1 MTSARALGRSS
12 RPSSP
17 VKRNALFPFATTA
30 RCLHPLAA
38 LVLVAALR
46 GVSAAESASTHPR
59 IFQIARPTADHS
71 SLEVVEE
78 GLRRLEAVN
87 EPISIVAVVGGFHSG
102 KSFLC
107 NVLNRSTSGFELGP
121 THEATTMGL
130 WLGETAERSASDG
143 SRVYLLD
150 TEGFSAP
157 GVAEHYDAQVFAVAA
172 LLSSHLVYNSVKLI
186 TAAEVEYLE
195 TLARR
200 AKLWSLQPDF
210 RGDAR
215 SAFPPLTWVV
225 EDFTAEMR
233 FVTPTEWLLSF
244 LGEGDATDGGRV
256 ARRPLVDGNYTMTRL
271 FERVRAATLFLPAST
286 REDLARLHRV
296 PFDRLDPDFLA
307 QADAL
312 RTDLLT
318 NAAQK
323 RAEGMTGAGAS
334 ALTRVLVASAQKGR
348 FPSLPSLWS
357 SWETQLLARARDAA
371 IERHALAS
379 EKALRGVFSD
389 EDGSHRPFPPDAFA
403 ARLASA
409 RAEAET
415 LFRENLLGLRQLW
428 REPLAELHRELADR
442 ESKDVALNAADV
454 ERELGD
460 AAEDAAARVSRAV
473 AEIPLPSPQSELAR
487 RAAGI
492 VAEARNTLKTRVS
505 TYAASAPARHH
516 RATRRFQSACD
527 AAVAAAKLESARV
540 EASVFAAAA
549 AACERRYDLESSAA
563 FIRRSKDHPKSAAVL
578 PVSAADLRDVHAE
591 ARAAAMAAFDEAL
604 DRPEPASD
612 STAESSAHPRATTT
626 WMRDTF
632 EASVRRVHAEKRLDA
647 RGAEWTARNERAAA
661 ERCEAAR
668 EAAVSAAESETNKMC
683 TLPELDAKVRADAE
697 AVARRQTEGF
707 LARTARLADTDA
719 RAAAL
724 VELDR
729 NLADHVASVLER
741 NVRRWHEALSP
752 VGAAA
757 LARLALDRGCRAAA
771 AEARDAPKKSL
782 GLELAGWVDVARVCA
797 RDYLPWTFD
806 AVAEDAWLREFESRR
821 DALAGRQNDRVRKMT
836 TADAREV
843 ARVFVRTD
851 LASYREGV
859 VVRFVTLVISLALA
873 GALAACARAL
883 LRFVPSSATSRAGR
897 RRRSSPRTTPER
909 VAAAANKPA
918 PWIEPRDAPRLDGDL
933 GDETRGPNPLVFA
946 AMQPLPD
953 VDQDPEEDGFVA
965 VPSDGDSPPRE
976 RSSEPSSKPAFSW
989 PTLTLMDSTS
999 SDSARDRCSPESD
1012 PISSPEPVD
1021 LTEDDVEEDV
1031 DPRAARVEDMER
1043 WISEARTGDDD
1054 AAERLLRFHNH
1065 PNVRRLVS
1073 ATETMGL
1080 APRALAE
1087 YYGEVLDYVRRRTGD
1102 DDVAWR
1108 DVPFVAGV
1116 LRRYADRV

>member
-1 MTSARALGRSS
+1 M
-12 RPSSP
+12 
-17 VKRNALFPFATTA
+17 
-30 RCLHPLAA
+30 
-38 LVLVAALR
+38 
-46 GVSAAESASTHPR
+46 
-59 IFQIARPTADHS
+59 
-71 SLEVVEE
+71 
-78 GLRRLEAVN
+78 
-87 EPISIVAVVGGFHSG
+87 
-102 KSFLC
+102 
-107 NVLNRSTSGFELGP
+107 
-121 THEATTMGL
+121 
-130 WLGETAERSASDG
+130 
-143 SRVYLLD
+143 
-150 TEGFSAP
+150 
-157 GVAEHYDAQVFAVAA
+157 
-172 LLSSHLVYNSVKLI
+172 
-186 TAAEVEYLE
+186 
-195 TLARR
+195 
-200 AKLWSLQPDF
+200 
-210 RGDAR
+210 
-215 SAFPPLTWVV
+215 
-225 EDFTAEMR
+225 
-233 FVTPTEWLLSF
+233 TPTEWLLSF
-244 LGEGDATDGGRV
+244 LGEGDAIDGGRV

-318 NAAQK
+318 NTAPK
-323 RAEGMTGAGAS
+323 RAEGMTGVGAS
-334 ALTRVLVASAQKGR
+334 ALTRVLVTSAQKGR

-379 EKALRGVFSD
+379 EKALRGIFSD
-389 EDGSHRPFPPDAFA
+389 EDASHRPLSPDAFA

-409 RAEAET
+409 RAEAES

-428 REPLAELHRELADR
+428 REPLAELRRELADR

-473 AEIPLPSPQSELAR
+473 AEIPLPAPQSELAR

-492 VAEARNTLKTRVS
+492 VAEAKNALKARVS
-505 TYAASAPARHH
+505 TYAASAPARHP
-516 RATRRFQSACD
+516 RAMRRFQSACD

-549 AACERRYDLESSAA
+549 AASERRYDLETSAA
-563 FIRRSKDHPKSAAVL
+563 FIRRSKDHPKSTAVL

-626 WMRDTF
+626 WMCDTF
-632 EASVRRVHAEKRLDA
+632 ESSARRVHAEKRLDA

-668 EAAVSAAESETNKMC
+668 EAAVSAAASEMNKMC
-683 TLPELDAKVRADAE
+683 TLPDLDAKVRADAE
-697 AVARRQTEGF
+697 AVAKRQMKGF

-741 NVRRWHEALSP
+741 NVRRWHKALAP

-757 LARLALDRGCRAAA
+757 LARLALDRGCRAVA
-771 AEARDAPKKSL
+771 AEARDAPGKSL

-821 DALAGRQNDRVRKMT
+821 DALSGRQKNRDRARKMT

-873 GALAACARAL
+873 GALAACARAS
-883 LRFVPSSATSRAGR
+883 LRFFPSSAKSRAKPRAER
-897 RRRSSPRTTPER
+897 RCRDSPRTTRER

-918 PWIEPRDAPRLDGDL
+918 PWIEPRDTPRLDGDL

-953 VDQDPEEDGFVA
+953 MDRDPEDEFVA
-965 VPSDGDSPPRE
+965 VPSGGDSPPRG

-989 PTLTLMDSTS
+989 PTLTLHHPLLGRSSRSTLS
-999 SDSARDRCSPESD
+999 RIRPE
-1012 PISSPEPVD
+1012 I
-1021 LTEDDVEEDV
+1021 
-1031 DPRAARVEDMER
+1031 
-1043 WISEARTGDDD
+1043 
-1054 AAERLLRFHNH
+1054 F
-1065 PNVRRLVS
+1065 
-1073 ATETMGL
+1073 
-1080 APRALAE
+1080 PRALQPHR
-1087 YYGEVLDYVRRRTGD
+1087 GRRRGRRRPSRRARGGCGAMDLRGAHRRRRRRRASAPISQSPRRASSDLRDGD
-1102 DDVAWR
+1102 DGTVA
-1108 DVPFVAGV
+1108 AGSGGV
-1116 LRRYADRV
+1116 LRRGAPLRPTTNRGRRHRVARRPFRGGRASQVRGSGVSVGME